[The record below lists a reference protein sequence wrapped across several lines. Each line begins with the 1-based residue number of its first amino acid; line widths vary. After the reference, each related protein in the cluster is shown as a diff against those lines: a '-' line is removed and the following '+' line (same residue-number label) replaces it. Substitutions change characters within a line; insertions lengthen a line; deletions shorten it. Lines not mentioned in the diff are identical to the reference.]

1 VFRSFRQTSTTE
13 RNWEPT
19 VATETP
25 ADIPVKKP
33 TSSRA
38 MVSQTLTRPQSV
50 FPDEISHHQGVHA
63 VVEILE
69 QLPQHDRDGEQDQI
83 PYDAAFREI
92 YIAFF

>member
-1 VFRSFRQTSTTE
+1 MTIARNSWRSTT
-13 RNWEPT
+13 
-19 VATETP
+19 
-25 ADIPVKKP
+25 IPK
-33 TSSRA
+33 RE
-38 MVSQTLTRPQSV
+38 M
-50 FPDEISHHQGVHA
+50 IIGVHA